1 MLNYKEWNDH
11 QRLAV
16 KVRIFFRLQSFCIF
30 FDCSSFKRITSL
42 PNQILLHEQRTTEN
56 FYAQNTQPRWK
67 WSPTNICDAH
77 AVQVGILSKSE
88 FFQDL
93 FPKIFK
99 QCSSPTT
106 IISILVKIWLMN
118 QKKRKIYHKFTRISC
133 FNVVNVFIN
142 IQPFKISRRKNIN

>member
-1 MLNYKEWNDH
+1 MKWSSEVSCQSEN
-11 QRLAV
+11 
-16 KVRIFFRLQSFCIF
+16 IFQASFCIF
-30 FDCSSFKRITSL
+30 FDCSSFERITSL
-42 PNQILLHEQRTTEN
+42 PNQNLLQEQRTTEN

-67 WSPTNICDAH
+67 WSPTSICDA
-77 AVQVGILSKSE
+77 QVGILSKSE

-106 IISILVKIWLMN
+106 IISLLVKIWLMN
-118 QKKRKIYHKFTRISC
+118 QKKKRKIYHKFTRISC
-133 FNVVNVFIN
+133 FNVVTVFIN

>member
-1 MLNYKEWNDH
+1 MKWSSEVSCQSEN
-11 QRLAV
+11 
-16 KVRIFFRLQSFCIF
+16 IFQASFCIF
-30 FDCSSFKRITSL
+30 FDCSSFERITSL
-42 PNQILLHEQRTTEN
+42 PNQILLHEQRTTEISMLKIHSPDGSGAQLISVMHMPFRLESYQNLN
-56 FYAQNTQPRWK
+56 FSRIYSQK
-67 WSPTNICDAH
+67 Y
-77 AVQVGILSKSE
+77 L
-88 FFQDL
+88 
-93 FPKIFK
+93 K

>member
-1 MLNYKEWNDH
+1 MKWLSEVSCQSEN
-11 QRLAV
+11 
-16 KVRIFFRLQSFCIF
+16 IFQASFCIF
-30 FDCSSFKRITSL
+30 FDCSSFERITSL
-42 PNQILLHEQRTTEN
+42 PNQNLLQEQRTTEN

-67 WSPTNICDAH
+67 WSPTSICDA
-77 AVQVGILSKSE
+77 QVGILSKSE

-106 IISILVKIWLMN
+106 IISLLVKIWLMN
-118 QKKRKIYHKFTRISC
+118 QKKKRKIYRKFTRISC